1 MDIQEPPAG
10 YVDTGSPELSA
21 DVGQEQ
27 CVTET
32 QHERNE
38 RERKKIIEACG
49 LADSDDDETNETVQ
63 PQTSAPNIID
73 TWRTRFSRYKPDPNY
88 NSTAVC
94 HAPIYNLTYYINLE
108 LITSTIKGAP
118 APSKDKNPLSPQP
131 TFIKNKHK
139 KIQLQRRQSVVDLP
153 NAEHGY
159 DYGLPDDDSS

>member
-1 MDIQEPPAG
+1 MSAGQHKQITHTVADFTQHKLVIMEKPGPYLTSPQRNTVITQKPPTG

-21 DVGQEQ
+21 DAGQEQ

-63 PQTSAPNIID
+63 PQTSAPNIVD

-94 HAPIYNLTYYINLE
+94 HAPIYNLTDEINLE
-108 LITSTIKGAP
+108 LIKELQPMVGIKIP
-118 APSKDKNPLSPQP
+118 
-131 TFIKNKHK
+131 
-139 KIQLQRRQSVVDLP
+139 
-153 NAEHGY
+153 
-159 DYGLPDDDSS
+159 